1 MSDWGGRDALR
12 ADASVELAA
21 EERRY
26 QSNLKA
32 AQTQMAHELTCEPC
46 RIYAAPVPGKA
57 RTGKPC
63 IIGMRFWSVPV
74 GESGQRS
81 WEP

>member
-12 ADASVELAA
+12 ADASVELGA

-32 AQTQMAHELTCEPC
+32 AQTQMAHELTCEAC
-46 RIYAAPVPGKA
+46 RIYATPVPGKG
-57 RTGKPC
+57 RTGRPC
-63 IIGMRFWSVPV
+63 VVGMRFWSVPA
-74 GESGQRS
+74 GESGWRT

>member
-1 MSDWGGRDALR
+1 VSDWGGRDALPPN
-12 ADASVELAA
+12 ASPEILE
-21 EERRY
+21 EERIY
-26 QSNLKA
+26 QANLKA
-32 AQTQMAHELTCEPC
+32 AQVQMAHELTCEPC

-63 IIGMRFWSVPV
+63 IVGMRFWSVPV
-74 GESGQRS
+74 GESGQRT